1 MIGLPP
7 RSGPWARSAGVG
19 MDPYAVWVGCLPP
32 GLAVAELTL
41 FVRAHVAETDIMH
54 ITALPVVHNHRTHE
68 APQLTK
74 PTRPGHHPQTR
85 LPASRPAALP
95 ETFAETASLR
105 NPRRQA
111 A

>member
-1 MIGLPP
+1 MGPPP
-7 RSGPWARSAGVG
+7 RSGPWARSGGVG
-19 MDPYAVWVGCLPP
+19 MDPHAVWVGCLPP
-32 GLAVAELTL
+32 VLAVAELTL

-54 ITALPVVHNHRTHE
+54 ITVLPVVHNHRTHE

-85 LPASRPAALP
+85 LPPSRPAALP